1 MTIENGQMDK
11 YQRKASESDTE
22 NDPPQAQQADYD
34 QSQDKKRRRSSW
46 QAKLERRRRKGLPST
61 AMNGE
66 DLNKVGFNTNGNDY
80 DVYGN
85 RQKRHSWWNIFVPE
99 NLKNR

>member
-1 MTIENGQMDK
+1 MEK

-22 NDPPQAQQADYD
+22 NDPPM
-34 QSQDKKRRRSSW
+34 SQTLPSESDTTLDKKRRRSSW
-46 QAKLERRRRKGLPST
+46 QAKLERRRRKGVPST

-66 DLNKVGFNTNGNDY
+66 DLSKVEYNTNGSGY
-80 DVYGN
+80 DAYNN

-99 NLKNR
+99 NMKNR